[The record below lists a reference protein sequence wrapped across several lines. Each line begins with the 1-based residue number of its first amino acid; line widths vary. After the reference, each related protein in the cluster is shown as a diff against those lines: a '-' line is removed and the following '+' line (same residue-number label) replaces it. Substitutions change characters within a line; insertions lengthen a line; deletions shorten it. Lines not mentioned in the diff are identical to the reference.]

1 MKRQFLS
8 VEYDYNF
15 LLIGVCCVAK
25 DYRLCYEINSKLG
38 LLLKKVDDIVHG
50 VSKKAK
56 ASQTDLLLAQ
66 TEGDEIRYSLYVYR
80 HPKTGLIYNV
90 VSNKSGGNMLI
101 PEIKECDYF
110 FMITGEAHHK
120 EKREA
125 LEKIKSIP
133 MILTAFEIDP
143 MQLKSKDHLILND

>member
-1 MKRQFLS
+1 MKRQFLT
-8 VEYDYNF
+8 VEYNYNF

-25 DYRLCYEINSKLG
+25 DYRLCYEINSKLS

-50 VSKKAK
+50 ATRRAK
-56 ASQTDLLLAQ
+56 ASGTDLLLEEAD
-66 TEGDEIRYSLYVYR
+66 GDEIRYSVYVYR

-90 VSNKSGGNMLI
+90 VANKSRGNTLI
-101 PEIKECDYF
+101 PEKKECDYF
-110 FMITGEAHHK
+110 FMINGEAHNK

-143 MQLKSKDHLILND
+143 MELKSKDHLILND